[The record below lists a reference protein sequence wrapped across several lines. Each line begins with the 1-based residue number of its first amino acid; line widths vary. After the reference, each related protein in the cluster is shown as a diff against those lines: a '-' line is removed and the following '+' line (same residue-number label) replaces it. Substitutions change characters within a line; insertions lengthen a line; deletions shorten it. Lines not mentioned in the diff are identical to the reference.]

1 MAKKKAAKKM
11 WGGRFTGK
19 AHSLMEEFNASISFD
34 QRLYAQDIEGSI
46 AWAQALERARVLTRG
61 ESGKITAGL
70 KEITKMIEN
79 GRAEFSIKDED
90 IHTAIERLLTE
101 RIGELAGKL
110 HTGRSRNDQIALDL
124 RLYLREMTDEV
135 LSGIRVLSGALAD
148 QAGKHLD
155 TVLPG
160 YTHLQRAQPVRLAH
174 HLLAYLEML
183 ERDAERFT
191 EIRKRI
197 NVLPLGSGALAGT
210 NYPIDRK
217 TLAKKLGFS
226 SVTQNSLDAVSDRD
240 GAIEWIS
247 ASSLLMM
254 HLSRF
259 CEELILWSSQEFGF
273 LELPEGFCTGSS
285 LMPQK
290 LNPDV
295 PELIRGKTGRVY
307 GNLIGL
313 LTVMKALPLAYN
325 KDLQE
330 DKEAVFDTVDTV
342 RTALDILGALVPGI
356 RFRTRRM
363 KQAAQDSLLL
373 ATEVADYLV
382 GKGLPFRQAHE
393 VTGGIVR
400 YCLEEDRGLNEL
412 SLDEMK
418 RFSGRFG
425 PDVKNYL
432 KIEAALERKRTEGAT
447 AKSQIVKRLRRF
459 EKSRKRK

>member
-1 MAKKKAAKKM
+1 MTNKHTPKKM
-11 WGGRFTGK
+11 WGGRFIGK
-19 AHSLMEEFNASISFD
+19 TPSIMEAFNASIPFD
-34 QRLYAQDIEGSI
+34 QRLYTQDIEGSI
-46 AWAQALERARVLTRG
+46 AWALALERARVLTRS
-61 ESGKITAGL
+61 EAGKITAGL
-70 KEITKMIEN
+70 KDIKKMIDN
-79 GRAEFSIKDED
+79 GRVEFSIKDED

-124 RLYLREMTDEV
+124 RLYLREATDEI
-135 LSGIRVLSGALAD
+135 LSGIRDLSGALAE

-183 ERDAERFT
+183 ERDAQRFGET
-191 EIRKRI
+191 RNRL

-217 TLAKKLGFS
+217 ALARKLGFS
-226 SVTQNSLDAVSDRD
+226 SVTRNSLDAVSDRD
-240 GAIEWIS
+240 GAIEFLS
-247 ASSLLMM
+247 ASSLMMM

-273 LELPEGFCTGSS
+273 LSLPEGFCTGSS

-295 PELIRGKTGRVY
+295 PELIRAKTGRVY

-342 RTALDILGALVPGI
+342 KTVLTILAAMVPGI
-356 RFRTRRM
+356 RFQTRRM
-363 KQAAQDSLLL
+363 KEAAQDSLLL

-393 VTGGIVR
+393 ITGGIVR
-400 YCLEEDRGLNEL
+400 YCLEEGRGLNDL
-412 SLDEMK
+412 SLEEMK
-418 RFSGRFG
+418 RFSGHFG
-425 PDVKNYL
+425 PDVKKYL
-432 KIEAALERKRTEGAT
+432 KTEAALERKRTEGAT
-447 AKSQIVKRLRRF
+447 AKTQVIKQLRRF
-459 EKSRKRK
+459 EKNRKKR